1 MKITS
6 FSLIGVLFL
15 LYFVFLKNT
24 VLTAQAADHR
34 YLVAKKVFDD
44 LVEAKGV
51 KNMSVPQFRLV
62 QSERN
67 VAWSKL
73 QEAEIG
79 LEAKAYEICRSF
91 GKDSLNALAAILSH
105 ELTHY
110 YEKHG
115 WTELFANDNPELA
128 SAQSLVSTQEHWS
141 QEMEADYL
149 GGFLAYAAGYPSLQ
163 IMPKFLTK
171 VYQSYGFDHNLAG
184 YPTLEQRQLAAE
196 ESLKKGE
203 QLADIYD
210 MANYLT
216 AIGKYETAKIY
227 YEYILKNFQSRE
239 LYNNLGVVAL
249 SAAICYSPNITTN
262 YAYPFELD
270 AASRL
275 QHAQRG
281 GDGDFL
287 AQKEKRERLLQE
299 AIQHFKTAVLLDE
312 SYAPGY
318 LNLGCAYALLNV
330 TGEAEYFAH
339 KAKKYA
345 ETSRNER
352 AISDVLILLGIIA
365 AQENEPTKAHEYFD
379 QALLTG
385 NGLAAL
391 NKELLNGYAVS
402 AKVVPMQTGDLSKAG
417 QVSIEGVSL
426 NKMAVQ
432 LEREELQPTYLLEI
446 NRETVFGVVQM
457 EHSKVLI
464 HSMPFSGKYFFVQ
477 LTGENYQGTCGNGL
491 GSGSH
496 KDAIVEEFHEP
507 ERQVRLVQGSVLV
520 YPKQQLVFQLN
531 TDKKLTGWGVFKE
544 KN

>member
-1 MKITS
+1 MKTMS
-6 FSLIGVLFL
+6 FSPFGILLFL
-15 LYFVFLKNT
+15 SVVSFKNT
-24 VLTAQAADHR
+24 SLLAQKADHR
-34 YLVAKKVFDD
+34 YVVAKRVFDD

-73 QEAEIG
+73 QETEIG
-79 LEAKAYEICRSF
+79 LEEKAYDICRSF

-128 SAQSLVSTQEHWS
+128 NAQNLTSTQEHWS

-149 GGFLAYAAGYPSLQ
+149 GGFLAYAAGYQSLQ
-163 IMPKFLTK
+163 IMPEFLTK
-171 VYQSYGFDHNLAG
+171 VYQAYGFDHDLVG
-184 YPTLEQRQLAAE
+184 YPTLEQRQQAAS
-196 ESLKKGE
+196 ESLKKGG

-210 MANYLT
+210 LANYLT
-216 AIGKYETAKIY
+216 ALGKYETAKIY

-249 SAAICYSPNITTN
+249 SAAIFYSPKITTN

-281 GDGDFL
+281 GAGDFL
-287 AQKEKRERLLQE
+287 AQKEKREKLLQE
-299 AIQHFKTAVLLDE
+299 AIQYFKTAVLLDE

-318 LNLGCAYALLNV
+318 LNLGCAYALLNEP
-330 TGEAEYFAH
+330 GEAAYFAH

-345 ETSRNER
+345 VQNRNDR
-352 AISDVLILLGIIA
+352 AVSDALVLLGIIA
-365 AQENEPTKAHEYFD
+365 AQENEPAKAQEYFD
-379 QALLTG
+379 QALLKD
-385 NGLAAL
+385 NSLATI
-391 NKELLNGYAVS
+391 NKDLLNGEAALVMF
-402 AKVVPMQTGDLSKAG
+402 APMQTNDAGKAG
-417 QVSIEGVSL
+417 QASIEGVSL

-457 EHSKVLI
+457 EQSKVLI
-464 HSMPFSGKYFFVQ
+464 HSMPFAGKYFF
-477 LTGENYQGTCGNGL
+477 LHFAGENYQGTCGNGL
-491 GSGSH
+491 RVGSH
-496 KDAIVEEFHEP
+496 KDAIMEQFQKP

-520 YPKQQLVFQLN
+520 YPKRQVVFQLN
-531 TDKKLTGWGVFKE
+531 ADGKLTGWGMFKE